1 MSTGTPRRLSAHLG
15 YLFTEVPLAARV
27 EAAASAGFTAVE
39 HPQPFAIP
47 AAAMASSLR
56 ASGLDFAQLAAGVG
70 DAARGEKGLAALPG
84 RAGDFRD
91 ALARSVDYAL
101 AVGCPLVHPMAGVPA
116 VGESPERVRATYMAN
131 LAFAVERVEA
141 AGLRVL
147 VEPISEAAVP
157 GYFASRMD
165 LVMAL
170 ADAAAPG
177 RVQVLLDT
185 FHARATGLDAVG
197 FVRDHADR
205 IGHVHV
211 ADHPGRHEPGTGDFD
226 FPAFLSALDAHDYAG
241 AIGFEYIPKVDTLA
255 SLDWIT
261 QSSWLSRNTIAG
273 WTSRSKERT

>member
-1 MSTGTPRRLSAHLG
+1 MSTGTSRRLSAHLG

-47 AAAMASSLR
+47 ATEMASSLR
-56 ASGLDFAQLAAGVG
+56 ASGLAFAQLAAGVG

-84 RAGDFRD
+84 REGDFRD
-91 ALARSVDYAL
+91 ALARSIDYAL

-116 VGESPERVRATYMAN
+116 ADEAPERVRATYTTN

-157 GYFASRMD
+157 GYFACRMD
-165 LVMAL
+165 LVLAL

-185 FHARATGLDAVG
+185 FHARASGLDAVG
-197 FVRDHADR
+197 FVRDHAER
-205 IGHVHV
+205 IGHVHI
-211 ADHPGRHEPGTGDFD
+211 ADHPGRHEPGTGDVD
-226 FPAFLSALDAHDYAG
+226 FQAVLCALDARDYAG
-241 AIGFEYIPKVDTLA
+241 AIGFEYVPKADTSA
-255 SLDWIT
+255 SLAWLT
-261 QSSWLSRNTIAG
+261 QLQWTRRTAGSSRPS
-273 WTSRSKERT
+273 